1 MFSWLYSGGC
11 CIQEVVPSC
20 LYQLCCWCSS
30 IAVVTVGWSVCAWR
44 ITDIGT
50 AGLATVTH
58 VKKGWKMS
66 ESIESF
72 WKEHEA
78 VMTETTTNT
87 ERQSYWVI
95 KEEEFFA
102 SHGLSSQHVKLIA
115 GLGMCITGFL
125 MTVFLIYLCSKLTR
139 HSQVTE
145 LQTIRIMLN

>member
-1 MFSWLYSGGC
+1 
-11 CIQEVVPSC
+11 
-20 LYQLCCWCSS
+20 
-30 IAVVTVGWSVCAWR
+30 
-44 ITDIGT
+44 
-50 AGLATVTH
+50 
-58 VKKGWKMS
+58 MS

-78 VMTETTTNT
+78 VMTEATTNT
-87 ERQSYWVI
+87 EKQSYWVF

-139 HSQVTE
+139 HSQVNE
-145 LQTIRIMLN
+145 LQSIRIMLN